1 MSLMC
6 CFRLMKAKE
15 FRLVSPQGKSTVWT
29 VGSNKP
35 EAKSLANSSLPLS
48 PILRGSLKA
57 ANLLDSI
64 PGKYNS
70 P

>member
-1 MSLMC
+1 MC

-15 FRLVSPQGKSTVWT
+15 FRLVSPQGKEHSVDC
-29 VGSNKP
+29 GLCKKP
-35 EAKSLANSSLPLS
+35 EAKSLANSPLPLN

-64 PGKYNS
+64 SEKYNS